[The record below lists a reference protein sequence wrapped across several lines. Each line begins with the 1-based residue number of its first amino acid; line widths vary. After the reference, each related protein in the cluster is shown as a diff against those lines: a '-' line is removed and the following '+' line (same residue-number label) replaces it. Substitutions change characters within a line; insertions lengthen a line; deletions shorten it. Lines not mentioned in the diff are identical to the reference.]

1 MTRNAWLGLLLVA
14 SVVRADVPVEV
25 AALQRAMHRLI
36 DGAKPAI
43 GCVLVS
49 RSKKYAAFENQPTP
63 PNPGQLGG
71 FDAPRLMRFT
81 DVTERDAIKR
91 LDLANPENV
100 PDTYGSAVVI
110 DASGLLLTNYHVID
124 RATKIYVRLPG
135 QERGSYAD
143 ILAGDAR
150 ADLAVLKLLTPP
162 AGLQP
167 LKFGDGGAARDGD
180 WIVSMAN
187 PFAAGF
193 RDGKPSSSWGIIS
206 NVRQR
211 VAGPTDE
218 VKRVKPL
225 SQYGTLLQ
233 IDARLNFGC
242 SGGALLNMEGE
253 LIGLTTALAA
263 VAGGET
269 AGGYAIPLDRN
280 FKQMIN
286 VLKRGE
292 EIEYGF
298 LGVSVSTDERGD
310 GRGSR
315 LRDVAPGTPAARAGL
330 RADDLVVKIN
340 GFPVRDNDDLFLYIA
355 ASLAG
360 SEAEI
365 EYRPSGARQ
374 TKTVK
379 VRLVKA
385 VHSEP
390 TIVSQRPKPVHGLRV
405 DYVNT
410 QALDQ
415 RNLDGVLIKELE
427 PGSPAEKKLKP
438 LTDKANWLIVAVN
451 GNPVSTPAE
460 FYREASTGNV
470 RLDLVEIGR
479 DIDST
484 KQRVTL
490 P

>member
-1 MTRNAWLGLLLVA
+1 
-14 SVVRADVPVEV
+14 
-25 AALQRAMHRLI
+25 
-36 DGAKPAI
+36 
-43 GCVLVS
+43 
-49 RSKKYAAFENQPTP
+49 
-63 PNPGQLGG
+63 
-71 FDAPRLMRFT
+71 
-81 DVTERDAIKR
+81 
-91 LDLANPENV
+91 
-100 PDTYGSAVVI
+100 
-110 DASGLLLTNYHVID
+110 
-124 RATKIYVRLPG
+124 LPG

-150 ADLAVLKLLTPP
+150 ADLAVLKLLNPP
-162 AGLQP
+162 VGLTA
-167 LKFGDGGAARDGD
+167 LKLGDGGTARDGD

-253 LIGLTTALAA
+253 LIGLTTSLAA

-280 FKQMIN
+280 FKQMID

-298 LGVSVSTDERGD
+298 LGVSVNPDERGD
-310 GRGSR
+310 GRGAR
-315 LRDVAPGTPAARAGL
+315 IRDVAVGTPAFRAGL
-330 RADDLVVKIN
+330 RADDVVLKIN
-340 GFPVRDNDDLFLYIA
+340 GFTVRDNDDLFLHIA
-355 ASLAG
+355 AALAG

-365 EYRPSGARQ
+365 EYRPNGVRQ
-374 TKTVK
+374 TRTVK
-379 VRLVKA
+379 ARLVKA
-385 VHSEP
+385 THAEP

-415 RNLDGVLIKELE
+415 RNLDGVLIKEIAV
-427 PGSPAEKKLKP
+427 GSPAEKKLKAW
-438 LTDKANWLIVAVN
+438 TEKATLLIIAVN
-451 GNPVSTPAE
+451 GKPVTSPAE
-460 FYREASTGNV
+460 FYREAGTGTV

-479 DIDST
+479 DTDTT